1 MNSLEWVNVEITKW
15 QEILK
20 EFEKQLIEV
29 KGTRNEQVTL
39 NHIEFYK
46 LRLNYLHQ
54 IKSELEA
61 WEVMKK
67 HLTIT
72 LNGGIKEI
80 IVTGIDYEGQKNS
93 LFIYSKE
100 GVPIIE
106 KALEVEE

>member
-1 MNSLEWVNVEITKW
+1 MNDLEFIEKEIRELKFQINYIKSNMKKYIDFRTDG
-15 QEILK
+15 QLEIDM
-20 EFEKQLIEV
+20 KQLKI
-29 KGTRNEQVTL
+29 
-39 NHIEFYK
+39 NH
-46 LRLNYLHQ
+46 LQQ
-54 IKSELEA
+54 IKSKIEA

>member
-1 MNSLEWVNVEITKW
+1 MNSLE
-15 QEILK
+15 
-20 EFEKQLIEV
+20 F
-29 KGTRNEQVTL
+29 
-39 NHIEFYK
+39 IEFYIK
-46 LRLNYLHQ
+46 EYKRSVEWYKKYQEKNPTSFVNTLKEEELILHHLFQ
-54 IKSELEA
+54 IKNILEA

-100 GVPIIE
+100 GVPVIE
-106 KALEVEE
+106 KALEVENEKN